1 MKNYKNEEIVF
12 NGCPGCAYANHEFTL
27 PCGMAYE
34 NERSRGHIV
43 NLGSGKEISMKAVV
57 EEICAYFDYKGEIE
71 YRPGRPADVQ
81 RLCADARLARE
92 LLGFEPEVDF
102 PTGLRE
108 TLDWYKVNQ
117 Q

>member
-1 MKNYKNEEIVF
+1 MLLKKPDTF
-12 NGCPGCAYANHEFTL
+12 AL
-27 PCGMAYE
+27 PRITSYFAISFDTFR
-34 NERSRGHIV
+34 RSSEV
-43 NLGSGKEISMKAVV
+43 NLSAYLSYFSMKAVI
-57 EEICAYFDYKGEIE
+57 EEICAYYDYQGEIE

-81 RLCADARLARE
+81 RLCADAKLARE

-102 PTGLRE
+102 STGLRE